1 MIVNWIPALF
11 LALFVSVGFGWR
23 MWLQRRRF
31 GHSGLVLFRSG
42 RWAQHLREASL
53 FAVAI
58 LLGVQVV
65 AAGVAPQHVRRLAP
79 IAALGGVGYAL
90 GLLCAFGGLALMVCA
105 QLDMGASWRIGVDE
119 GSRPGLVT
127 HGLYRWSRNPIYLAM
142 VLAFAGL
149 MLLLPTW
156 ITLIA
161 LVGTVI
167 GVRRQVREEEGYLL
181 RTYGDEFRRYAARVG
196 RFVPG
201 LGLYR
206 DPGSGSALRAG

>member
-1 MIVNWIPALF
+1 MIVNWIPAVF
-11 LALFVSVGFGWR
+11 LALFISVGFGWR

-42 RWAQHLREASL
+42 RWGQHLREASL
-53 FAVAI
+53 FAVAV

-65 AAGVAPQHVRRLAP
+65 AAGTAPGRVARLAP
-79 IAALGGVGYAL
+79 LAALGAAGYAL
-90 GLLCAFGGLALMVCA
+90 GLLLAFGGLALMVRA
-105 QLDMGASWRIGVDE
+105 QLEMGASWRIGVDE

-127 HGLYRWSRNPIYLAM
+127 HGLYAWTRNPIYLAM
-142 VLAFAGL
+142 CLAFGGL
-149 MLLLPTW
+149 LLLLPTW

-161 LVGTVI
+161 LVGTVLGI
-167 GVRRQVREEEGYLL
+167 QRQVREEEAYLL

-201 LGLYR
+201 LGR
-206 DPGSGSALRAG
+206 SVG

>member
-53 FAVAI
+53 FAVAV
-58 LLGVQVV
+58 LLGAQVV
-65 AAGVAPQHVRRLAP
+65 AAGVAPEAVRRVAP
-79 IAALGGVGYAL
+79 IAALGFVGYAL
-90 GLLCAFGGLALMVCA
+90 GLVLAFGGLALMVRA
-105 QLDMGASWRIGVDE
+105 QLEMGASWRIGVDE
-119 GSRPGLVT
+119 SSRPGLVT
-127 HGLYRWSRNPIYLAM
+127 HGLYRWTRNPIYLAM
-142 VLAFAGL
+142 FLAFGGL

-156 ITLIA
+156 VTVVA

-167 GVRRQVREEEGYLL
+167 GVRRQVRDEETYLL
-181 RTYGDEFRRYAARVG
+181 RTYGDEFRSYAARVG

-201 LGLYR
+201 FGLYV
-206 DPGSGSALRAG
+206 DPGSGAITAS